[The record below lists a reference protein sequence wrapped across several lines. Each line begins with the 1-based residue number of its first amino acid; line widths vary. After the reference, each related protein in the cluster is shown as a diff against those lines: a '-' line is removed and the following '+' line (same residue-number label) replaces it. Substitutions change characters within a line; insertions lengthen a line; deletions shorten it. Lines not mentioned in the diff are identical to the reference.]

1 MSISHHLEEMS
12 LDELRRA
19 VRENRVSFPAQT
31 PTFLKHDRPDLQ
43 WKFAQLYFVLGWNC
57 PDIAERYGL
66 MRQRVQQILN
76 TWKQRAVETGYIQ
89 FIPPAETLEL
99 LNFKQP
105 EPRSA
110 HSEMETRT
118 QFQAGRTA
126 KIAGPRLAL
135 AAVALIALAAPR
147 MADAQDQTSQPSA
160 DSASSESADDSNADP
175 QQPPGNAAAPT
186 PAAKYSF
193 WKAFG
198 RAYWDDWHAGPDSG
212 EAPKFRGDPAPES
225 DPPFPFTVWPI
236 GGTVNIGQPWTQ
248 SGPLMTALWA
258 GPHGDWWKKSKI
270 QIYGW
275 ANAGLNFSTSTQ
287 SVGGKYANAPAAY
300 PQIPNSIQ
308 LDQFTLY
315 IERQP
320 DTVQKDHFDWGFR
333 FTNLY
338 GLDYRFTT
346 ADGYFSQQLLHIKPD
361 GTLGN
366 QYGYDPVMFYLDFY
380 FPHVADGMILRL
392 GRYISLPDIEAQ
404 LAPNNYTY
412 THSLTY
418 TYDCYTQTGANA
430 TIKLSD
436 HWTVQLG
443 LSPGCE
449 TAAWKP
455 SAQWTVNACAG
466 LTWRA
471 GQDNIYACANSLNS
485 GKYAYNNLDAYYL
498 TWYHKIN
505 EKWHTDTEAWYQY
518 ERDTPNIFNPAAAS
532 LLILGANGAWCNPG
546 DLTCYAPEWSTVNYT
561 SRQLDKKNFIS
572 FRNEYFDDMRGQRTG
587 YKTRYVEDGISW
599 NHWIGSTILLRP
611 ELRWEH
617 SFEVAAY
624 DGGNRHSQF
633 MFAGD
638 IIWFY

>member
-1 MSISHHLEEMS
+1 MKIPSHIRH
-12 LDELRRA
+12 A
-19 VRENRVSFPAQT
+19 A
-31 PTFLKHDRPDLQ
+31 
-43 WKFAQLYFVLGWNC
+43 
-57 PDIAERYGL
+57 IAA
-66 MRQRVQQILN
+66 
-76 TWKQRAVETGYIQ
+76 T
-89 FIPPAETLEL
+89 
-99 LNFKQP
+99 
-105 EPRSA
+105 
-110 HSEMETRT
+110 
-118 QFQAGRTA
+118 
-126 KIAGPRLAL
+126 
-135 AAVALIALAAPR
+135 LIAFAPR
-147 MADAQDQTSQPSA
+147 ISRAQDQASQQVA
-160 DSASSESADDSNADP
+160 DASSSASNADP
-175 QQPPGNAAAPT
+175 ADSNANADPQDPQQVPSSAPASSNAAAT
-186 PAAKYSF
+186 APAAKYSF

-198 RAYWDDWHAGPDSG
+198 RAYWDDWHAGPDTG
-212 EAPKFRGDPAPES
+212 EAPKYRGNPAPVT
-225 DPPFPFTVWPI
+225 DPPYPYTVWPI
-236 GGTVNIGQPWTQ
+236 GGTLNIGQPWTQ

-275 ANAGLNFSTSTQ
+275 ANAGLNFSTSTE

-308 LDQFTLY
+308 LDQLTLY
-315 IERQP
+315 IEREP
-320 DTVQKDHFDWGFR
+320 DTVQTDHFDWGFR
-333 FTNLY
+333 LTNLY

-380 FPHVADGMILRL
+380 FPHVAKGMILRL

-404 LAPNNYTY
+404 LAPNNLTY

-436 HWTVQLG
+436 RWTVQLG

-455 SAQWTVNACAG
+455 SAKWTVNACLGLNWHAG
-466 LTWRA
+466 
-471 GQDNIYACANSLNS
+471 GDNIYACANSLND

-505 EKWHTDTEAWYQY
+505 EKWHTETEAWYQY
-518 ERDTPNIFNPAAAS
+518 ESDTPNIFNPAAAG
-532 LLILGANGAWCNPG
+532 LLILNANGAWCDTPAE
-546 DLTCYAPEWSTVNYT
+546 LTCFAPEWAIVNYT
-561 SRQLDKKNFIS
+561 NREFNKKNFIS
-572 FRNEYFDDMRGQRTG
+572 FRNEYFDDLKGQRTG
-587 YKTRYVEDGISW
+587 FKTTYVEYGLSW
-599 NHWIGSTILLRP
+599 NYWVGTTILFRP

-617 SFEVAAY
+617 SFDLAAY